1 MPQWSSKSIVG
12 CGVLLFALAALL
24 FTLGCGGLKAEN
36 EKLKKDVADLSGEN
50 EKLKADVSRRT
61 SESSTLHSQLAEL
74 NLQISTLQTLNQ
86 TLQNEIDAL
95 KAQLKGKKKK

>member
-1 MPQWSSKSIVG
+1 MPGLSVKSV
-12 CGVLLFALAALL
+12 VVYAALL
-24 FTLGCGGLKAEN
+24 FAVFALSLSIGCGGLKAEN
-36 EKLKKDVADLSGEN
+36 ENLKKEVADLTAEN